1 MDLYSEKIL
10 EHYREPHHKGT
21 LPHPTSRVVQY
32 NPLCGDVV
40 QLDVDIKNDRIRDIK
55 FSGSGCAISQAAI
68 SLLLDASIGK
78 SRKSVLSLKPSNIF
92 SFLEVPISK
101 AREKCALLGLTALQK
116 ALTIKG
122 ASLVQTKK
130 PWQRKQKKR

>member
-21 LPHPTSRVVQY
+21 LSHPTSRVVEY

-40 QLDVDIKNDRIRDIK
+40 QLDLDIKNGRIHDVK

-78 SRKSVLSLKPSNIF
+78 SKRAVSSLQPSDVF
-92 SFLEVPISK
+92 SLLEVPISK
-101 AREKCALLGLTALQK
+101 AREKCALLGLTALKK

-122 ASLVQTKK
+122 ALVPPNKK
-130 PWQRKQKKR
+130 SWQKKHQKR

>member
-21 LPHPTSRVVQY
+21 LSKPTVRIVEY

-40 QLDVDIKNDRIRDIK
+40 QLDVDIKNDRIHDIK

-78 SRKSVLSLKPSNIF
+78 SKKAVSSLKPSDVF
-92 SFLEVPISK
+92 SLLEVPISK

-116 ALTIKG
+116 ALTIKDT
-122 ASLVQTKK
+122 SRIKTKK
-130 PWQRKQKKR
+130 LWQRKKKKQ